1 MMDDDASERYADI
14 ILLPHHRSTRR
25 APMPR
30 ADRAAQFASFAALS
44 GHAAA
49 IRETA
54 RTTEVQREL
63 SDSAKAEIN
72 TTLCRLQAG
81 DMVAITWFEPDACK
95 AGGAY
100 LTIADSVRKIE
111 PERRLLLLGGGHVIP
126 LDAIAALEL
135 I

>member
-1 MMDDDASERYADI
+1 MTDDAAELYADI
-14 ILLPHHRSTRR
+14 LPLPHHRSTRR
-25 APMPR
+25 VPMPR

-72 TTLCRLQAG
+72 TTLCRLQSG

-100 LTIADSVRKIE
+100 LTIADTVRKIE
-111 PERRLLLLGGGHVIP
+111 PERRRLLLAGGTAIP
-126 LDAIAALEL
+126 LDSIAAIERL
-135 I
+135 